1 MDMRYGIIGDIH
13 SNLEAFEAVLEE
25 IDKREIDKIIC
36 LGDIVGYGANPNE
49 CIDKVRQLTDIVV
62 IGNHDAGS
70 IGQTD
75 LNYFNWVAR
84 EACEWTGRVLTAS
97 NKAYLKN
104 LDFVKKEKGAFI
116 VHASPS
122 KPAAWIYVISL
133 GVAIQE
139 FSYFNEPICFVGHSH
154 VPITF
159 VKRGKKYDV
168 IEDTHFKLDQG
179 AHYIINVGSIG
190 QPRDLDPRASFG
202 IYDSDEKQ
210 VEIIRLAYDIETA
223 QTKIRKAG
231 LPEFLATRLALGK

>member
-1 MDMRYGIIGDIH
+1 MDMQYGVISDIH
-13 SNLEAFEAVLEE
+13 SNLEAFEAALEE
-25 IDKREIDKIIC
+25 IDKRRIDKIIC

-84 EACEWTGRVLTAS
+84 EACGWTGRVLTAS

-104 LDFVKKEKGAFI
+104 LDFIKKEKGALI

-122 KPAAWIYVISL
+122 KPEAWRYVTSL
-133 GVAIQE
+133 GIAMRE
-139 FSYFNEPICFVGHSH
+139 FSCFNESICFVGHSH

-159 VKRGKKYDV
+159 VKRGAKYDV
-168 IEDTHFKLDQG
+168 IEDTDLRLDRG
-179 AHYIINVGSIG
+179 VNYIINVGSIG

-202 IYDSDEKQ
+202 IYDSNEEQ
-210 VEIIRLAYDIETA
+210 VEIIRLAYDIGTA
-223 QTKIRKAG
+223 QQKIRKAG
-231 LPEFLATRLALGK
+231 LPEFLATRLALGR